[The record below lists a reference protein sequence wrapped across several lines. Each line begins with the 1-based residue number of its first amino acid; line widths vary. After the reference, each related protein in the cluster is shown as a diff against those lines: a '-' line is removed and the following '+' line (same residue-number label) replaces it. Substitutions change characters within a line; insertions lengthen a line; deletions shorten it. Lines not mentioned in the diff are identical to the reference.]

1 MRRNGVLLWK
11 VPKNRS
17 VAPQFDVWNE
27 KYEPWAH
34 MKRMGKIV
42 GTGFY
47 IPPEWYNHFRMFP
60 PMHHNFQQEKT
71 LNPQNASEPTQD
83 DRTSIS
89 AERLKLRD
97 ELARKSRALATE
109 GMRYYNLFWVQK
121 PLDAMERQYFR
132 LQKQG
137 VPHNVAIKKVLQE
150 FYDSLAVKQRVAH
163 IQSEEAKLSGG
174 FITMREATTVLAV
187 LAQLQKEQ
195 LTPHQVATLA
205 ADRHREV
212 QSGDIVQGTAETV
225 VAAAATPAAAP
236 TATTDAAPSTTDV
249 ATSAKA
255 DDATAVDASATEAMN
270 AAALSAM
277 LDDEAGSSAPTSSL
291 KVTVKDSPSDSL
303 PKLRQT
309 ATDETGDFEWF
320 GMGVSYDIPID
331 SPATPAPA
339 TTSPK

>member
-1 MRRNGVLLWK
+1 MRRNGALLWK

-60 PMHHNFQQEKT
+60 PVHHNFQQEQT
-71 LNPQNASEPTQD
+71 LNPKNASEPTQD
-83 DRTSIS
+83 DRTTIS

-174 FITMREATTVLAV
+174 FITMREATTVLSV

-212 QSGDIVQGTAETV
+212 QGGDLVHGTVENTLNASPTPAPASDAGA
-225 VAAAATPAAAP
+225 VAAAS
-236 TATTDAAPSTTDV
+236 TADTTDV
-249 ATSAKA
+249 KV
-255 DDATAVDASATEAMN
+255 DDAAAVDSSAAEAIN

-277 LDDEAGSSAPTSSL
+277 LEDEAGSSAPTSSI
-291 KVTVKDSPSDSL
+291 KVTIKDSTSDSL
-303 PKLRQT
+303 PKLRQA

-320 GMGVSYDIPID
+320 GMGVSYDIPVD
-331 SPATPAPA
+331 SGATPAA
-339 TTSPK
+339 AGTNRK